1 MRVVIDTNILVGGA
15 DDESSYAF
23 KIIKEVIDGR
33 LEAFA
38 THQTMSENRQML
50 RKLVKDRTYRE
61 TLEEFFRN
69 LKIVKPFKRLDVVS
83 DPEDNKLF
91 ESAAAANADYLISND
106 REVLDIGEFRKT
118 SVVTPSE
125 FWSKYDNQDDDS
137 SWNNWARMLMGN

>member
-106 REVLDIGEFRKT
+106 REVLDIGEFRKA

>member
-50 RKLVKDRTYRE
+50 RKLVKDRSYRE